1 MAGVLLLSTVPQASC
16 YVYGPPPRGQPVSG
30 ARYALAITDQGRVG
44 LADRLGPGVELI
56 EGTIVSQDSD
66 AYLVSVTRIKSIGR
80 GSAHWAGERVTVPA
94 GHVAMLRER
103 RLSARRTMLASGV
116 ALAAV
121 GAFIATRGLFGSG
134 PNRQEPP
141 PPPCCDQ

>member
-1 MAGVLLLSTVPQASC
+1 MTQAGC
-16 YVYGPPPRGQPVSG
+16 YVYGPPPSGQPVPG

-44 LADRLGPGVELI
+44 LADRLGPGVETI
-56 EGTIVSQDSD
+56 EGTLVEQNGNG
-66 AYLVSVTRIKSIGR
+66 YLVSVTRIKSISG
-80 GSAHWAGERVTVPA
+80 GTSHWAGERVVVPA
-94 GHVAMLRER
+94 THVAVVRER
-103 RLSARRTMLASGV
+103 RFSRTRTLIASGA

-134 PNRQEPP
+134 PNREDPP